1 MKKKESARTGRKK
14 SVKGELVEAFA
25 IFSEEKGINR
35 EVFEKLF
42 KETVAGLLGKK
53 FGVDKGI
60 SVNLNADRGIVEFY
74 RQLRI
79 VEDGAMKDPHSE
91 IEVSEAQKKDED
103 LEVGDELA
111 VIVSK
116 DTVSR
121 REIMAIHQNLKQKI
135 LEYQNQSVYNR
146 YAERIG
152 EIITV
157 EVYQAAF
164 KKEVIAFDEHRVEMI
179 LPRNEQIP
187 ADNYKRGDSLRAII
201 HQVSLNPNGSSLQ
214 ITLSRTTP
222 DFLEHLFEQEIPEVF
237 DGLISVKKVVREPGE
252 RAKIAVESYSDRLDP
267 VGTCVG
273 VKGQRIHCI
282 CRELRNESIDVI
294 NWTTNPELL
303 ITRALNPAK
312 ITSMYFDEAKKTVD
326 VRMRPDQIALAI
338 GKGGQ
343 NIKLAGKLAGYDI
356 NVYRDSEEDED
367 DVDLQEFADEID
379 QWMIDELTAIGCDTA
394 KDVLSMSI
402 EELEKRTELEV
413 EQIEEIRK
421 ILTAEFE

>member
-1 MKKKESARTGRKK
+1 
-14 SVKGELVEAFA
+14 
-25 IFSEEKGINR
+25 
-35 EVFEKLF
+35 
-42 KETVAGLLGKK
+42 LLGKK

-74 RQLRI
+74 RQLKI
-79 VEDGAMKDPHSE
+79 VEDGKMKDPHSQ
-91 IEVSEAQKKDED
+91 IEVSAAQKKDED
-103 LEVGDELA
+103 LEVGDELS

-116 DTVSR
+116 DAISR

-135 LEYQNQSVYNR
+135 QDYQNQSTYHR

-152 EIITV
+152 ELITV

-164 KKEVIAFDEHRVEMI
+164 KKEVIALDEHKIEMI

-187 ADNYKRGDSLRAII
+187 ADNYKRGDNLHAVI
-201 HQVSLNPNGSSLQ
+201 HQVSLNPNGSALQ

-222 DFLEHLFEQEIPEVF
+222 DFLERLFEQEIPEVF
-237 DGLISVKKVVREPGE
+237 DGLISIKKIVREPGE
-252 RAKIAVESYSDRLDP
+252 RAKVAVESYSDRLDP

-273 VKGQRIHCI
+273 VKGQRIHGI

-312 ITSMYFDEAKKTVD
+312 ITSMYFDEEKKTVD

-394 KDVLSMSI
+394 KDVLSMAV